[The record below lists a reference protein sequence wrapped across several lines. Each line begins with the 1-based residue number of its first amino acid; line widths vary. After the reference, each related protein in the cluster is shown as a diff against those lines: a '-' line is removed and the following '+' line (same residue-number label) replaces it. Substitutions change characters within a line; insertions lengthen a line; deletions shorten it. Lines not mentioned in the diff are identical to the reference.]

1 MKRFIAAQ
9 LLTDEAWQTALKEGF
24 HLQHIDDTP
33 DRYLRAV
40 ILRAMEE
47 ELAEVRQ
54 IVANPEKPTF
64 ENTVVALSRAGG
76 LLGRASGVMYNLESA
91 ETNDALTDLVE
102 EMAPLLADHS
112 NRILLWPEL
121 FARVKEVY
129 DNPPAELTEEDERL
143 LQKTY
148 EGFERSGATLDEAGK
163 EQFRE
168 ISRKLAQTQAKFSNH
183 LLKETHSFVL
193 HIENESDLD
202 GLPAMHREAAAHE
215 AAQRGLKGWVFTL
228 QAPSFVPF
236 MMYASN
242 RALREQLYRAYH
254 SRCLHDN
261 EFNNEAVVK
270 DIINLRQQ
278 KARLLGY
285 PHFAQY
291 ALRRRMAET
300 PEAVY
305 SLLSQLI
312 ESYKPRAVEEVT
324 EVETLARQMEGEDFR
339 LMPWDFSYY
348 SRLLKKQRFDYD
360 PDMLRPYFEL
370 GRVKQGVFGLATKLY
385 GITFEPDTSIPT
397 YHPEVETYRVADADG
412 NFLAVLYADFFP
424 RKTKQGGAWMTN
436 YRDEHCD
443 LPTAQPATPANS
455 LRPVVSINTNFTRP
469 TDNTPSLLTLGEVET
484 FLHEFGHA
492 LHGIFAMT
500 HYEALSGTSVLWD
513 FVELPSQFMENFAV
527 EPAFLHTFA
536 RHYQTDEP
544 LPESYIER
552 IRQSR
557 TFQAAYACMR
567 QVSFGLLDMACYTLT
582 SDFDEPLKPFE
593 DRATEAVQLLPT
605 IPDSSMLVQFG
616 HIMSGGYAAGYYSY
630 KWAEVLDADAFSL
643 FAENGI
649 FDRATAQSFRDNIL
663 SKGDTCSPMKLY
675 TAFRHRQPTI
685 DALLRRDGIA
695 PK

>member
-1 MKRFIAAQ
+1 MKKFIAAQ
-9 LLTDEAWQTALKEGF
+9 LLTDEAWQSALKEGF
-24 HLQHIDDTP
+24 HLQHFEETP
-33 DRYLRAV
+33 ERYLRAV
-40 ILRAMEE
+40 LHKAMEE
-47 ELAEVRQ
+47 ELAEVDQ
-54 IVANPEKPTF
+54 IVANPDAPTF
-64 ENTVVALSRAGG
+64 ENTIVALSRAGG

-91 ETNDALTDLVE
+91 ETNDALTELVE
-102 EMAPLLADHS
+102 EMAPVLSDHG
-112 NRILLWPEL
+112 NRILLRPDL

-129 DNPPAELTEEDERL
+129 DNPPADLTEEDRRL
-143 LQKTY
+143 LRKTY
-148 EGFERSGATLDEAGK
+148 EGFERSGATLDEEGK
-163 EQFRE
+163 AQFRE
-168 ISRKLAQTQAKFSNH
+168 ISRKLAQAQAKFSNH
-183 LLKETHSFVL
+183 LLKETHSFTL
-193 HIENESDLD
+193 HIEDEADLD
-202 GLPAMHREAAAHE
+202 GLPPMQREAAAHE
-215 AAQRGLKGWVFTL
+215 AAQRGLKGWVITL

-242 RALREQLYRAYH
+242 RTLREKLYRAYH
-254 SRCLHDN
+254 TRCLHDN
-261 EFNNEAVVK
+261 AYNNVDVVK
-270 DIINLRQQ
+270 EIINLRQQ

-305 SLLSQLI
+305 DLLNQLI
-312 ESYKPRAVEEVT
+312 ESYKPRAVEEVA
-324 EVETLARQMEGEDFR
+324 EVAALARETEGEDFK

-385 GITFEPDTSIPT
+385 GITFEPDKSLPT
-397 YHPEVETYRVADADG
+397 YHPEVEAYRVFDAEG

-443 LPTAQPATPANS
+443 LPTAQPVTPAAS

-469 TDNTPSLLTLGEVET
+469 TASTPSLLTLGEVET

-536 RHYQTDEP
+536 RHYETDEP

-582 SDFDEPLKPFE
+582 ADFDGPLKPFE
-593 DRATEAVQLLPT
+593 DRATAAVALLPT
-605 IPDSSMLVQFG
+605 IPEASMLVQFG

-643 FAENGI
+643 FQENGI
-649 FDRATAQSFRDNIL
+649 FDRETARSFRELIL
-663 SKGDTCSPMKLY
+663 SKGDTRSPMQLY
-675 TAFRHRQPTI
+675 TEFRHRTPSI

-695 PK
+695 AK